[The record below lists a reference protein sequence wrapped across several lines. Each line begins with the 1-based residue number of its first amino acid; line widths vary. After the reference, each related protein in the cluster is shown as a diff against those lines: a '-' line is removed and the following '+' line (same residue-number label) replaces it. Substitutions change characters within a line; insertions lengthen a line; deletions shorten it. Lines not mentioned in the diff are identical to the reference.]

1 MAADDKGKKGE
12 NGAAKAAPA
21 GDPSV
26 KVLGQYIK
34 DLSFENP
41 NAPKS
46 FQQTTGEQPQLDVS
60 LNVGIKVLGDNF
72 HEVTLNVENK
82 LAGPAGVLFQL
93 QLAYAGAFQIENV
106 PDEIKQQLL
115 RIQCPTLLFPFVRR
129 LVADLTR
136 DGGFPSL
143 YLDPVDFGQLYM
155 QEMAKSKAQGTA

>member
-1 MAADDKGKKGE
+1 MAADDKGRKSD
-12 NGAAKAAPA
+12 NGAAKAAPV
-21 GDPSV
+21 GEPSV
-26 KVLGQYIK
+26 KVLGQYIR

-41 NAPKS
+41 NAPGS
-46 FQQTTGEQPQLDVS
+46 FQQTTGEQPTLDVS
-60 LNVGIKVLGDNF
+60 LNVAVRQLGDNL

-93 QLAYAGAFQIENV
+93 QLAYAGAFQVENV
-106 PDEIKQQLL
+106 PAEVKDQLL

-143 YLDPVDFGQLYM
+143 YLDPVDFGQLYL
-155 QEMAKSKAQGTA
+155 QDMAKAKGTA

>member
-1 MAADDKGKKGE
+1 MAADDKGKKSE
-12 NGAAKAAPA
+12 NGAAKATPA
-21 GDPSV
+21 GEPTV

-46 FQQTTGEQPQLDVS
+46 FQPVAGQQPELEATINVS
-60 LNVGIKVLGDNF
+60 LAHLGDNI
-72 HEVTLNVENK
+72 HEVTINVENK
-82 LAGPAGVLFQL
+82 LAGPGGTMFQL
-93 QLAYAGAFQIENV
+93 QLAYAGAFLIENV
-106 PDEIKQQLL
+106 PNEIKDQIL
-115 RIQCPTLLFPFVRR
+115 RIQCPTLLFPFARR

-155 QEMAKSKAQGTA
+155 QEAAKQKAQGKT

>member
-1 MAADDKGKKGE
+1 MAADDKGNRSE
-12 NGAAKAAPA
+12 NGAAKATPA
-21 GDPSV
+21 GEPSV

-41 NAPKS
+41 NAPQS
-46 FQQTTGEQPQLDVS
+46 FQQDPNKQPTLDVS
-60 LNVGIKVLGDNF
+60 LNVGVRVLGDNL
-72 HEVTLNVENK
+72 HEVTLNIENK

-106 PDEIKQQLL
+106 PPDIKQQILH
-115 RIQCPTLLFPFVRR
+115 IQCPTLLFPFARR

-155 QEMAKSKAQGTA
+155 QEMAKQKGTA